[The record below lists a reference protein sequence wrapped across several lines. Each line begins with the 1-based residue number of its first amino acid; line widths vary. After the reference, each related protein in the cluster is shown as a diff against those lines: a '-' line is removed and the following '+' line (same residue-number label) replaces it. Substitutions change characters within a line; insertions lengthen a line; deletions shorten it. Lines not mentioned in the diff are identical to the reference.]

1 LAAELPNAGKFRK
14 VVTDYKNSRLNTI
27 DSLDPSFKSFEPL
40 HQPKHF
46 PGNIRQAVEN
56 YKLLP
61 HELKSKVQYVPCHY
75 KADAVEE
82 DKFTCEVIEE

>member
-1 LAAELPNAGKFRK
+1 
-14 VVTDYKNSRLNTI
+14 LNTI

-40 HQPKHF
+40 HQPKYF

-75 KADAVEE
+75 KADAEE